1 MLLDDAAI
9 VPVYQRGRAYL
20 QRDSIK
26 NMYNHKYGGD
36 LSFKWASVEIK
47 KQVIACFLIRS
58 FLINAFSA
66 NLVPARLYIQT
77 FVNKLHFSFPP
88 KSFSPM
94 LFVMTPINAV
104 IPMMRAATVIKSIK
118 SNHLKTPLCLSVCL
132 LYEIKMK
139 KKEMSEKYLIYF
151 RNRVDR
157 REDIC

>member
-36 LSFKWASVEIK
+36 LSFKWASVEKK
-47 KQVIACFLIRS
+47 KQVITCFLIRT
-58 FLINAFSA
+58 FLIN
-66 NLVPARLYIQT
+66 T
-77 FVNKLHFSFPP
+77 FPPTSFQPDWTSKLLLTNFIFSFPP

-104 IPMMRAATVIKSIK
+104 IPMMRVATVTKSIK
-118 SNHLKTPLCLSVCL
+118 KQSFANSPLPVC
-132 LYEIKMK
+132 IF
-139 KKEMSEKYLIYF
+139 I
-151 RNRVDR
+151 V
-157 REDIC
+157 

>member
-36 LSFKWASVEIK
+36 LSFKWASVENKK

-66 NLVPARLYIQT
+66 NLVPARLHIQT

-88 KSFSPM
+88 KSF
-94 LFVMTPINAV
+94 
-104 IPMMRAATVIKSIK
+104 RR
-118 SNHLKTPLCLSVCL
+118 C
-132 LYEIKMK
+132 
-139 KKEMSEKYLIYF
+139 YL
-151 RNRVDR
+151 
-157 REDIC
+157 

>member
-1 MLLDDAAI
+1 
-9 VPVYQRGRAYL
+9 
-20 QRDSIK
+20 
-26 NMYNHKYGGD
+26 MYNHKYGGD
-36 LSFKWASVEIK
+36 LSFKWASVENKK
-47 KQVIACFLIRS
+47 KQVIAFLIRR
-58 FLINAFSA
+58 LINAFSA
-66 NLVPARLYIQT
+66 NLVPARLHIQT

>member
-36 LSFKWASVEIK
+36 LSFKWASVEKIRK
-47 KQVIACFLIRS
+47 VIACFLIRS
-58 FLINAFSA
+58 FLINTFSA
-66 NLVPARLYIQT
+66 NLVPARLYTQT

-118 SNHLKTPLCLSVCL
+118 KQSFENSPLPVCMF
-132 LYEIKMK
+132 I
-139 KKEMSEKYLIYF
+139 
-151 RNRVDR
+151 V
-157 REDIC
+157 